1 MPFLRTAIVVG
12 AVIALLPSDRAQ
24 QERLQQAVIDAANW
38 TVTFCDRNQKSC
50 ENAAAGWEVFK
61 AKAEF
66 AGLVAYDIAMT
77 HVFRPNADPAPAAGV
92 ETSSVEMRGTL
103 TARDLEPGWRGP
115 TPRQ

>member
-12 AVIALLPSDRAQ
+12 VVIALLPSDRAQ
-24 QERLQQAVIDAANW
+24 QERLQQAVFDAASW
-38 TVTFCDRNQKSC
+38 TVTFCDRNRKTC

-77 HVFRPNADPAPAAGV
+77 HIFAPGAQLAAPSANV
-92 ETSSVEMRGTL
+92 ETSAVVTRGTL
-103 TARDLEPGWRGP
+103 TSRDLEPGWRGAP
-115 TPRQ
+115 PR